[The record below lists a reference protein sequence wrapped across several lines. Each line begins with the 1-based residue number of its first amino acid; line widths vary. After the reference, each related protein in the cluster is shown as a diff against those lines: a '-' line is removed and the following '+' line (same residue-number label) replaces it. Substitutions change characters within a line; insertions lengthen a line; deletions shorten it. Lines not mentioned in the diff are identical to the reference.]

1 MSLSGGR
8 DSLSRAMRTP
18 CTGRYRHPVQGR
30 RGIPTRAGGGIPP
43 TRVGVSHPPEWGGG
57 RKIRCRKDMKIG
69 ILGFQGAIIEHER
82 HVAAIGAEPVIVRY
96 REQLPELDGIIL
108 PGGESTTMGKLLNRT
123 GMMEPLRDA
132 IAGGLPA
139 WGTCAGMILLA
150 KRLENDPARYLAL
163 MDITVRRNAYG
174 RQIDSF
180 STSVEIPEV
189 GTGQLP
195 LVFIRAPYI
204 TETGAGVQVLCR
216 LDGHVVAAR
225 EGNLLATSFHPELTD
240 SNVFHRYFAGMCEKS
255 KNG

>member
-1 MSLSGGR
+1 MPLSGGR
-8 DSLSRAMRTP
+8 DYPSRAMRIP

-30 RGIPTRAGGGIPP
+30 RDIPTRAGGTLPP
-43 TRVGVSHPPEWGGG
+43 ALVGHLHSPEWDGG

-123 GMMEPLRDA
+123 
-132 IAGGLPA
+132 
-139 WGTCAGMILLA
+139 
-150 KRLENDPARYLAL
+150 DPARYLAL

-204 TETGAGVQVLCR
+204 TEMGAGVQVLCR

-240 SNVFHRYFAGMCEKS
+240 SDAFHRYFAGMCAKS